1 MKVMVISDIHGGLEY
16 LEEAIECYRFEKA
29 DKLVVLGDFLSY
41 YGTEEDQEVCDLLNS
56 MASEIVAV
64 EGNCDR
70 GSDGVFEFETPV
82 LDNMYVNGV
91 LVTMSHGHLYNAM
104 SLPSNCGEVFLQG
117 HSHVPMLEK
126 RKDVI
131 VGNPGSIS
139 RPRGVD
145 LRCYLLIDEE
155 NTIWLKTLNGK
166 VVKSLKIGE

>member
-1 MKVMVISDIHGGLEY
+1 
-16 LEEAIECYRFEKA
+16 
-29 DKLVVLGDFLSY
+29 LSY
-41 YGTEEDQEVCDLLNS
+41 YGTEDDHEVCDLLNS
-56 MASEIVAV
+56 MASKIVAV

-70 GSDGVFEFETPV
+70 GGDELFSFELPV
-82 LDNMYVNGV
+82 VNQLYVNGV
-91 LVTMSHGHLYNAM
+91 IVTMSHGHLYNAM

-131 VGNPGSIS
+131 VANPGSIS

-155 NTIWLKTLNGK
+155 NVIWLKTLSGK